1 MNNYEYGAAVISV
14 TKTPNVGLAPLV
26 KICIFIFV
34 GINSSCLLRKFFS
47 MAKNGI
53 YNATPP
59 PSTTTLS
66 ND

>member
-1 MNNYEYGAAVISV
+1 MKNYEYGAAVISV
-14 TKTPNVGLAPLV
+14 TKTPNVGVAPLV

-53 YNATPP
+53 YNQPP
-59 PSTTTLS
+59 PPPPTTI
-66 ND
+66 